1 VKKSYFYCY
10 VLVSLIIVSAAS
22 AAHLHYLSPD
32 AIQIA
37 SLLTDPPPAD
47 SFEQQCE
54 LNEVKQIHAVR
65 TAADIAR
72 AKSESDLTVFAFTNV
87 ISPDFTAD
95 HDPKTAAFFA
105 DVASDAKYFEKEGKK
120 YWNRP
125 RPPINDPSLK
135 PDKEE
140 SYPSGH
146 STRATAMA
154 EILMEI
160 FPDKK
165 SVLES
170 RAQQIG
176 WDRVILGVHYPSD
189 IHAGRVL
196 GHAIAHALLANPHF
210 QKDLDAVR
218 RELSHT
224 GVAAAS

>member
-1 VKKSYFYCY
+1 VKTPRTNRFLIL
-10 VLVSLIIVSAAS
+10 VVSLLAFSTAR

-32 AIQIA
+32 AIHIA
-37 SLLTDPPPAD
+37 NLLPDPPAPN

-54 LNEVKQIHAVR
+54 LTEVKRIHTIR

-72 AKSESDLTVFAFTNV
+72 AKSESDLTVFAFANV
-87 ISPDFTAD
+87 ISSDFTAE
-95 HDPKTAAFFA
+95 HNPKTAELFA
-105 DVASDAKYFEKEGKK
+105 TIESDAKYFEKEGKK

-125 RPPINDPSLK
+125 RPPINDPTMK

-146 STRATAMA
+146 STRAIAMA
-154 EILMEI
+154 EILIQI

-165 SVLES
+165 AAIES

-189 IHAGRVL
+189 VQAGRTL
-196 GHAIAHALLANPHF
+196 GHAIAQALLANPKF
-210 QKDLDAVR
+210 RTDLTIVQH
-218 RELSHT
+218 ELSPMH
-224 GVAAAS
+224 